1 MSALP
6 PAIAA
11 AFAAQAGF
19 CRQFAAPFTGAMVAA
34 AAAAVDDSSAMGR
47 RLIAWPGDPHADA
60 LMMRVTGAFHAL
72 VRAGRAPA
80 LAPLYPPAP
89 CPEPAVLVAAIRA
102 VLADP
107 ESDAFLAAWLDSP
120 PQTNEVARSG
130 VLMPGLMVIADA
142 CRLPLRLFELGA
154 SAGLNLCLDRF
165 GYRLGGVAAG
175 DPASPVQ
182 LAPGWRGPPPPVADV
197 VIASRAG
204 IDISP
209 LDVRN
214 AATRERLLAFVWPD
228 QPERLARAEAAIALA
243 AADPPPLYGG
253 DAADLVDAMVPLPGS
268 VGVVFHSI
276 AFQYFPPATQ
286 ARIAAR
292 LAAFGAQASAQA
304 PLAWLRYEVD
314 DASVAA
320 LPTLR
325 LTLWRGGALDERLL
339 ARAHPHG
346 SFVQWL

>member
-6 PAIAA
+6 PTIAD

-19 CRQFAAPFTGAMVAA
+19 CRQTAAPFTGAMVAA
-34 AAAAVDDSSAMGR
+34 AAAAIDDSSAMGR
-47 RLIAWPGDPHADA
+47 RLIAWPGEPHADA

-80 LAPLYPPAP
+80 LASLYPPAP
-89 CPEPAVLVAAIRA
+89 LPEPGVLVAAVCA

-107 ESDAFLAAWLDSP
+107 ASDAFLAAWLDSP

-130 VLMPGLMVIADA
+130 VLMPGLMAIADA
-142 CRLPLRLFELGA
+142 CRLPLRLFELGT

-165 GYRLGGVAAG
+165 GYRLGDVVAG
-175 DPASPVQ
+175 DPSSPVQ

-204 IDISP
+204 IDINP
-209 LDVRN
+209 LDIRDT
-214 AATRERLLAFVWPD
+214 ATRERLLAFVWPD
-228 QPERLARAEAAIALA
+228 QPERLARAEAAIALV
-243 AADPPPLYGG
+243 AADPPPLRRG
-253 DAADLVDAMVPLPGS
+253 DAADFAETVAPQPGS

-276 AFQYFPPATQ
+276 AFQYFPPATKQ
-286 ARIAAR
+286 RIAAH
-292 LAAFGAQASAQA
+292 LAAAGAEASAQA
-304 PLAWLRYEVD
+304 PLAWLRYEMDVAD
-314 DASVAA
+314 VAA

-325 LTLWRGGALDERLL
+325 LTLWRGGAPEERLL

-346 SFVQWL
+346 TFVQWQ